1 MLVCRKLTINT
12 KKASPPAAEP
22 FFVVFCF
29 RQDYNIPH
37 THKKQCSPHVKRL
50 DAVKFSV
57 TVFICLLS
65 VLYYLIMVEIDEDP
79 QLGLDSDEDDEELSD
94 DEVRI

>member
-1 MLVCRKLTINT
+1 MHVCHKLTINT
-12 KKASPPAAEP
+12 KKVSTPAAEP

-37 THKKQCSPHVKRL
+37 TNKKQQCPHVKRL
-50 DAVKFSV
+50 DAVKSSV
-57 TVFICLLS
+57 VLFICLIS
-65 VLYYLIMVEIDEDP
+65 FLYYLIMVEIDEDP